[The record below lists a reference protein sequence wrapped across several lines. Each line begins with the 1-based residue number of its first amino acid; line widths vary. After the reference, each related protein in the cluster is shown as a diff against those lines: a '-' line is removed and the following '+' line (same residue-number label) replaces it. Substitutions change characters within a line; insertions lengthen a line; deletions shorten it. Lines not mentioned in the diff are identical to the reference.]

1 MEVVPPLVGQSNRK
15 NPSRPVRSTWAGIL
29 TLMLCDY
36 SESLCPCIQN
46 EYNSIHMKS
55 YCQNF

>member
-15 NPSRPVRSTWAGIL
+15 GPSRTVRSTWAGIL
-29 TLMLCDY
+29 TLLLSGY
-36 SESLCPCIQN
+36 SESLFPRTQN
-46 EYNSIHMKS
+46 EYNSIRMKS